1 MNKKKRTT
9 ISDIARELNVTAST
23 VSRALKNH
31 PRISDSTKEAVWK
44 MVEKL
49 NYQPNNIAAALRKG
63 KSNII
68 GVIVPTS
75 DRHFFASV
83 IRGIEEVIR
92 EEGYNL
98 IICQSDDQFL
108 KEQLNIDALLQIQVD
123 GIIASIA
130 KETTDISHFEKIKNR
145 GVPLVLYDRV
155 SESLDANAV
164 VTDDYLGA
172 YKAVTHLIEQGC
184 KRIAHFSG
192 RQHINIYKDRLK
204 GYRDALKE
212 HNLEVDE
219 DLIIESDLIRDTDR
233 ILKTGNKLGNQLL
246 QLPQT
251 PDGVFSSSDFAA
263 MGAIQTF
270 KEQGISIPDEIALV
284 GYSNDFSCSV
294 IEPGLT
300 SLDQHTKRM
309 GNFAAQLF
317 LDQVNSNEDD
327 FTPRKTL
334 LNPQL
339 IVRASSS
346 RIKKP
351 DSSYA
356 SEAVT

>member
-1 MNKKKRTT
+1 MKKKRTT
-9 ISDIARELNVTAST
+9 ISDIARELNVTPST
-23 VSRALKNH
+23 VSRAIQNH
-31 PRISDSTKEAVWK
+31 PRISDATKEAVWE

-68 GVIVPTS
+68 GVVVPTS

-108 KEQLNIDALLQIQVD
+108 KEQENIDALLQIQVD

-130 KETTDISHFEKIKNR
+130 KETTDISHFEKIKQR

-155 SESLDANAV
+155 SDSLDVNAV

-172 YKAVTHLIEQGC
+172 FKAVSHLIEQGC
-184 KRIAHFSG
+184 SRIAHFAG
-192 RQHINIYKDRLK
+192 RQHINIYQDRLK
-204 GYRDALKE
+204 GYLDALKK
-212 HNLEVDE
+212 HGLDVDE
-219 DLIIESDLIRDTDR
+219 DLIIESDLIQDTDL
-233 ILKTGNKLGNQLL
+233 ILKNGRELGKNLL
-246 QLPQT
+246 GTSKP
-251 PDGVFSSSDFAA
+251 PDGIFSASDFAA
-263 MGAIQTF
+263 MGAIQIF
-270 KEQGISIPDEIALV
+270 NEQNIQIPEEIALV
-284 GYSNDFSCSV
+284 GYSNDFSSSV
-294 IEPGLT
+294 IKPALT
-300 SLDQHTKRM
+300 SVDQHTKRM

-317 LDQVNSNEDD
+317 LDQINTKSGD

-339 IVRASSS
+339 IIRESSM
-346 RIKKP
+346 RVKETQPAEI
-351 DSSYA
+351 
-356 SEAVT
+356 SEAHTT